1 MKMAKPELDN
11 REPRAL
17 QMRDSAE
24 RPKKWSPPQLLPDPT
39 PEAGYAYRWIR
50 IATLGKDDAMN
61 VSGKLREGWEPVKA
75 SDHPEVRL
83 FSGGQNRFPDSIEV
97 GGLLLC
103 KTPVEFT
110 EQRNAYYNQQAE
122 SQMQSVDNAYM
133 RENDPR
139 MPLFKERSTKVT
151 FGKGT

>member
-1 MKMAKPELDN
+1 MAKTELDN

-17 QMRDSAE
+17 QTRDTAE
-24 RPKKWSPPQLLPDPT
+24 RPKKWTPPQLLPDPT
-39 PEAGYAYRWIR
+39 PEEGYAYRWIR

-75 SDHPEVRL
+75 SAHPEVRL

-110 EQRNAYYNQQAE
+110 EQRNAYYSQQAE

>member
-1 MKMAKPELDN
+1 M
-11 REPRAL
+11 
-17 QMRDSAE
+17 
-24 RPKKWSPPQLLPDPT
+24 PPQLLPDPT
-39 PEAGYAYRWIR
+39 PEEGYAYRWIR

-75 SDHPEVRL
+75 SAHPEVRL

-110 EQRNAYYNQQAE
+110 EQRNAYYGQQAE

>member
-1 MKMAKPELDN
+1 MKMAKSELDN

-17 QMRDSAE
+17 QTRDTAE

-83 FSGGQNRFPDSIEV
+83 FSGGQNRYPDSIEV

>member
-1 MKMAKPELDN
+1 MKMAKTELDN

-17 QMRDSAE
+17 QTRDTAE
-24 RPKKWSPPQLLPDPT
+24 RPKKWTPPQLLPDPT
-39 PEAGYAYRWIR
+39 PEEGYAYRWIR

-61 VSGKLREGWEPVKA
+61 ISGKLREGWEPVKA

-83 FSGGQNRFPDSIEV
+83 FSGGQSRFPDSIEV

-110 EQRNAYYNQQAE
+110 EQRNAYYTQQAE

-151 FGKGT
+151 FGRGT

>member
-1 MKMAKPELDN
+1 MAKTELDN

-24 RPKKWSPPQLLPDPT
+24 RPKKWTPPQLLPDPT
-39 PEAGYAYRWIR
+39 PEEGYAYRWIR

-83 FSGGQNRFPDSIEV
+83 FSGGQSRFPDSIEV

-110 EQRNAYYNQQAE
+110 EQRNAYYQQQAE

-151 FGKGT
+151 FGRGT

>member
-1 MKMAKPELDN
+1 MKMAKTKLDN

-17 QMRDSAE
+17 QTRDTAE
-24 RPKKWSPPQLLPDPT
+24 RPKKWTPPQLLPDPT
-39 PEAGYAYRWIR
+39 PEEGYAYRWIR

-61 VSGKLREGWEPVKA
+61 ISGKLREGWEPVKA

-83 FSGGQNRFPDSIEV
+83 FSGGQSRFPDSIEV

-110 EQRNAYYNQQAE
+110 EQRNAYYQQQAE

-151 FGKGT
+151 FGRGT